1 MASEMGEQPARL
13 AALIA
18 RRHQITR
25 AVAPLLDGIVGTVIV
40 ARGSSDHAA
49 TVGRYMLEM
58 ATRRPVGSASPSV
71 LTLYGVDVSF
81 AGHLVVGVS
90 QSGRTPEIAR
100 YLEQAAHS
108 GARTVAITND
118 ASSPLAN
125 AAEAVVDL
133 QVGEEQAVPATKT
146 VTAEIVGFALLAAA
160 AGAPGAPGAPGAAPA
175 DEAWGRL
182 PAQVHEVLADS
193 SPIEDIAAWLRDA
206 RRLATVARGLLFGAA
221 QETGLKLQETTS
233 LLATAF
239 SAADLRHG
247 PIALAA
253 TGIPVLAMAHPGPA
267 SADVLDLCAEL
278 DARGADVRLLGPVPG
293 AACGWDPATPEL
305 LAPVLAVV
313 RGQQLAHALA
323 RRLGVDP
330 DHPAGLSKVTVT

>member
-1 MASEMGEQPARL
+1 MDGTIMAAEMSEQPERL
-13 AALIA
+13 RDLIERRPALV
-18 RRHQITR
+18 R
-25 AVAPLLDGIVGTVIV
+25 ALGPLLQGIVGTVVV

-71 LTLYGVDVSF
+71 LTLYDVDVRF
-81 AGHLVVGVS
+81 EDHLVIGVS

-100 YLEQAAHS
+100 YLEQASHN
-108 GARTVAITND
+108 GGRTVAVTND
-118 ASSPLAN
+118 ATSPLA
-125 AAEAVVDL
+125 AAADVVVNL
-133 QVGEEQAVPATKT
+133 GVGSEQAVPATKT
-146 VTAEIVGFALLAAA
+146 VTAEIVGFALLASA
-160 AGAPGAPGAPGAAPA
+160 AGTDPGNA
-175 DEAWGRL
+175 AWGRL
-182 PAQVHEVLADS
+182 PLQVADVLADGE
-193 SPIEDIAAWLRDA
+193 PMEELAEWLAGA
-206 RRLATVARGLLFGAA
+206 RRLATVARGLVFGAA
-221 QETGLKLQETTS
+221 QETALKLQETTS

-253 TGIPVLAMAHPGPA
+253 SGIPVLAMAHPGPA
-267 SADVLDLCAEL
+267 SDDVLDLCADL
-278 DARGADVRLLGPVPG
+278 GGRGADVRLVGPFDQAV
-293 AACGWDPATPEL
+293 CGWDPAAPEL

-330 DHPAGLSKVTVT
+330 DHPSGLSKVTVT